1 MQVGYVTTICF
12 SCFLIRC
19 IMVSG
24 CIFFTPVYAITSLY
38 WYLVGRW
45 EEPTNFA
52 CILQMC
58 LNAFDKAADL
68 DVLNHRILNFFYY
81 LVWMLI
87 VKLFALWSSACI
99 NQSFSL
105 PISLWP
111 SGIWILRYGHN
122 LINIH
127 ACNCYSLLC
136 SILQI
141 NDRCHIIP
149 RLVLMLMVNLLCLV
163 WPFNGF
169 CWVEKCCVPF
179 MFHHELAW
187 LSSLFHL
194 FILRFVTLENLGI
207 LIYIL
212 R

>member
-19 IMVSG
+19 VMVNA
-24 CIFFTPVYAITSLY
+24 CMFFALVYAITNLF

-45 EEPTNFA
+45 EEPTNST

-68 DVLNHRILNFFYY
+68 DVLNHPILNFFYY
-81 LVWMLI
+81 LVWMFT
-87 VKLFALWSSACI
+87 VKLFSLWSSACI
-99 NQSFSL
+99 NQSVYQFCY
-105 PISLWP
+105 WP

-122 LINIH
+122 LVNIH

-141 NDRCHIIP
+141 SDRYHTKP
-149 RLVLMLMVNLLCLV
+149 RLVLM
-163 WPFNGF
+163 
-169 CWVEKCCVPF
+169 
-179 MFHHELAW
+179 
-187 LSSLFHL
+187 
-194 FILRFVTLENLGI
+194 
-207 LIYIL
+207 
-212 R
+212 